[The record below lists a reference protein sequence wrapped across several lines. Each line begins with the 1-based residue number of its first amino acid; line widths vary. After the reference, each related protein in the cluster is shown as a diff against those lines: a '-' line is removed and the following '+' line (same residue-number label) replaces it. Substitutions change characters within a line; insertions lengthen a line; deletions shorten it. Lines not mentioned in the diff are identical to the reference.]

1 MKKLISALMISLF
14 LNFNIVQA
22 QENPQITSN
31 VLGEGVYNVGDILNL
46 LGDVRYIQNI
56 SSQNTVYFALL
67 DHNRAVMESIIMRPG
82 SGKFSLIEL
91 EPSYKLVILGDGEAF
106 LSR

>member
-1 MKKLISALMISLF
+1 MKKLISAIMICLSF
-14 LNFNIVQA
+14 NFNIA
-22 QENPQITSN
+22 KAPQITSN
-31 VLGEGVYNVGDILNL
+31 VLTEGVYNVGDIINA

-67 DHNRAVMESIIMRPG
+67 DDNRAAIESIIMKPG
-82 SGKFSLIEL
+82 SGKFLLTEL
-91 EPSYKLVILGDGEAF
+91 KPSYKLVILGDGEAF

>member
-1 MKKLISALMISLF
+1 MKKLISAIMICLSI
-14 LNFNIVQA
+14 NFNIA
-22 QENPQITSN
+22 KEPQITSN
-31 VLGEGVYNVGDILNL
+31 VLTEGVYNVGDIINA
-46 LGDVRYIQNI
+46 LGNVKYIQNI
-56 SSQNTVYFALL
+56 SSQNTVYFTLL